1 MWWMK
6 REEGATV
13 ITVAI
18 TLLVLFGTGALVLD
32 AGNLFWERR
41 QLQNSADAAALA
53 VAIDCAQGDC
63 GTYDSTA
70 TEYALA
76 NNPRGAFVEDIAPAG
91 LSHASGSVTVTA
103 RTGTETGD
111 APSGLTYWLAT
122 VLGFDE
128 GFARARATAIW
139 KPADASYAHL
149 PLTVSMCDIQDA
161 LGFDI
166 EPGVDISDQLP
177 TDPVTITFH
186 NSQDPHD
193 ECSTQPGFDADEDG
207 KLPAGFGWLAEDEVD
222 VCQIKVAATADEG
235 FYWAYKDPG
244 NNPIRHCLEAALG
257 KTVVVPVFIDFER
270 ASPRDR
276 YLLWAPAGFH
286 LTGYRFPG
294 IEAGDPGCS
303 PPKTCISGYFDNTI
317 EPGSDPTGDTGL
329 GVHSVRLTE

>member
-1 MWWMK
+1 MRCVK
-6 REEGATV
+6 REDGATV

-18 TLLVLFGTGALVLD
+18 TLLVLFGIGALVLD
-32 AGNLFWERR
+32 VGNLFWERR

-91 LSHASGSVTVTA
+91 LSHASGRVTVAT

-111 APSGLTYWLAT
+111 APSGLTYWLAG

-139 KPADASYAHL
+139 APADVSFAHL
-149 PLTVSMCDIQDA
+149 PLTVSMCDIEDA
-161 LGFDI
+161 LGFPI
-166 EPGVDISDQLP
+166 APGDDISTNLQ
-177 TDPVTITFH
+177 TDLVTIIFH

-193 ECSTQPGFDADEDG
+193 QCSAQPGFDADEDG
-207 KLPAGFGWLAEDEVD
+207 MLPAGFGWLGEDEVD
-222 VCQIKVAATADEG
+222 ECQIKVAATEG
-235 FYWAYKDPG
+235 DYFWAYKDPG
-244 NNPIRHCLEAALG
+244 NNPIRHCLEAALDN
-257 KTVVVPVFIDFER
+257 TVVVPVFIDFER

-294 IEAGDPGCS
+294 VEGGVPGCS

-317 EPGSDPTGDTGL
+317 EPGSDPDGDTGL